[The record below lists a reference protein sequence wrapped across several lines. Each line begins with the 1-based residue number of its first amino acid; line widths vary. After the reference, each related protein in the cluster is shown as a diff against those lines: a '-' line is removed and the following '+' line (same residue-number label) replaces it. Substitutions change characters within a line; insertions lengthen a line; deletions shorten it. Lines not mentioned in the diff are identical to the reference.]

1 MNYSTLFLFH
11 RKKIVLSAAVG
22 LAIFLIASI
31 FLPWEYSATS
41 RLLVIPSSS
50 LGVDPYTAI
59 KSAERISENLA
70 QVVHTSSFFDRV
82 TKTQQQFGFDPTIFS
97 NLSENNRRNA
107 WAKEVITEVVPGTGF
122 FNIKVYNKDKDQ
134 AVNWDSAISFVLSN
148 QGFDYLPSNFGQIKI
163 VDTPLAS
170 RFFARPN
177 FLMLGVLGAVVGGL
191 LGAAYVLFKYE

>member
-11 RKKIVLSAAVG
+11 RKKIILSAALG
-22 LAIFLIASI
+22 LAIFLIASV

-82 TKTQQQFGFDPTIFS
+82 AKTQQQFNFDPAVFS
-97 NLSENNRRNA
+97 NLSETSRRTA
-107 WAKEVITEVVPGTGF
+107 WAKAVITEVVPGTGF
-122 FNIKVYNKDKDQ
+122 FNIKVYSKDKEQ
-134 AVNWDSAISFVLSN
+134 AVNWANAISYALST
-148 QGFDYLPSNFGQIKI
+148 QGFEYISSNVQIKI